1 MTQKSSKLTLGMLGK
16 VFGVAFFVYLFFGF
30 MLLPCLNTITQIF
43 TTTDSAGNIDPL
55 AVIRFF
61 FAGSMGRYVWNSLK
75 LAICL
80 VVTVNVVGVSIVLLT
95 EYFDI
100 KGANI
105 LRLGYMTTMIYSGV
119 ALVTGYLFL
128 YASDGILTTALV
140 NAFPSFDPNWFSG
153 FNAVLFTMTF
163 ACTSNHALFLRNA
176 IRGIDY
182 NTVEAAR
189 NMGAK
194 PFKVLWKV
202 VFPTLVPTMFS
213 LTVMTFITGLCAMSA
228 PTLLGYDSIN
238 PEIVRLAGS
247 STADEAFPQARAALL
262 SIILAMFTIVL
273 LTVLSAYERKGHY
286 LSVSKTKARL
296 QKQKITNPV
305 WNTLA
310 HIYAYVLFIIYMIP
324 VVMIVI
330 FSFQTYGA
338 IRMKKLDLS
347 NWTLIN
353 FFGTQDYQYLTSRGT
368 YKVRKGSISGLFANE
383 ATLGGIKMSFVL
395 SILAAALACLIVVIA
410 CNYIFKNR
418 NKKSG
423 VVLEYCLLFPWL
435 LPTILICYSYRT
447 YFNAENIWYVG
458 NVNLYFAEHV
468 RILLV
473 LAYTVVKL
481 PFSLRMIKAAFYAI
495 DEELEDAARNMG
507 ASGLMTFL
515 RVKRAGGVR
524 AELQRALYRVRYV
537 RHLCQL
543 LRHELRHGH
552 SGHVRGGGTV
562 RLQCQCLGPPLRFD
576 RVHHAGVRRDPLSG
590 LRRGRARPRRAAGG
604 QGAPPQTRGKADG
617 TVQKGARRRGGGSGG
632 SGGRRRCPRRAGRK
646 AVMKINTIV
655 FDMGGVLLDFGAE
668 LFSRRL
674 HVGAEGEA
682 LLRQHL
688 LCTTDWVRLDR
699 GTITEEEVYAHAC
712 ARLPAELHAA
722 AEYIIYHWNEPI
734 VPITGTAD
742 VVRELKAR
750 GYTLYLLSNA
760 ARRQHT
766 YWHDIPGSECFSGTL
781 ISADVHLL
789 KPEAAIYQALFDK
802 FDLTAASCLFI
813 DDFPPNIEAA
823 ENAGMQ
829 GIVFHDA
836 GQLREEL
843 KARGIL

>member
-1 MTQKSSKLTLGMLGK
+1 MGGSLAKSR
-16 VFGVAFFVYLFFGF
+16 FDAAFVVRMVGIVLFAYFFFGF
-30 MLLPCLNTITQIF
+30 MLLPCLNTLTSIF
-43 TTTDSAGNIDPL
+43 TTTNAEGVRDPF

-418 NKKSG
+418 SKKSG

-507 ASGLMTFL
+507 ASGLTTFL
-515 RVKRAGGVR
+515 RVKLPIILPSVLAVFALNFNALFTEYDMSATFASSYGTSYAMVIQAMCAEEGLYGYNVNASGRRCASTVFIMLVSGVI
-524 AELQRALYRVRYV
+524 LYLVY
-537 RHLCQL
+537 
-543 LRHELRHGH
+543 
-552 SGHVRGGGTV
+552 
-562 RLQCQCLGPPLRFD
+562 
-576 RVHHAGVRRDPLSG
+576 GV
-590 LRRGRARPRRAAGG
+590 
-604 QGAPPQTRGKADG
+604 
-617 TVQKGARRRGGGSGG
+617 GARDLGERLEARE
-632 SGGRRRCPRRAGRK
+632 RRRRRVAKLMGLFK
-646 AVMKINTIV
+646 KEPAAVA
-655 FDMGGVLLDFGAE
+655 AE
-668 LFSRRL
+668 
-674 HVGAEGEA
+674 AEEA
-682 LLRQHL
+682 A
-688 LCTTDWVRLDR
+688 V
-699 GTITEEEVYAHAC
+699 
-712 ARLPAELHAA
+712 AA
-722 AEYIIYHWNEPI
+722 AVPDEP
-734 VPITGTAD
+734 G
-742 VVRELKAR
+742 EKL
-750 GYTLYLLSNA
+750 
-760 ARRQHT
+760 
-766 YWHDIPGSECFSGTL
+766 
-781 ISADVHLL
+781 
-789 KPEAAIYQALFDK
+789 
-802 FDLTAASCLFI
+802 
-813 DDFPPNIEAA
+813 
-823 ENAGMQ
+823 
-829 GIVFHDA
+829 
-836 GQLREEL
+836 
-843 KARGIL
+843 

>member
-1 MTQKSSKLTLGMLGK
+1 MGAALDKRRFDAAFVVRMLGI
-16 VFGVAFFVYLFFGF
+16 VLFAYFFFGF
-30 MLLPCLNTITQIF
+30 MLMPCLNTLTSIF
-43 TTTDSAGNIDPL
+43 NATNAAGERDPL

-61 FAGSMGRYVWNSLK
+61 FAGNMGRYVWNSLK

-80 VVTVNVVGVSIVLLT
+80 VITVNVVGVSIVLLT

-128 YASDGILTTALV
+128 YASDGILTTALAE
-140 NAFPSFDPNWFSG
+140 AFPNFNTSWFSG

-247 STADEAFPQARAALL
+247 SVADESFPQARAALL

-286 LSVSKTKARL
+286 LSVSKTKAKL

-305 WNTLA
+305 WNAVA
-310 HIYAYVLFIIYMIP
+310 HVYAYVLFVIYMIP
-324 VVMIVI
+324 VVMIVL

-347 NWTLIN
+347 NWTLVN

-368 YKVRKGSISGLFANE
+368 YKVREGSISGLFANE
-383 ATLGGIKMSFVL
+383 ATLGGIKMSFEL
-395 SILAAALACLIVVIA
+395 SVIAAALACLIVVIA

-418 NKKSG
+418 GKKSG

-447 YFNAENIWYVG
+447 YFNSEAIWYVG
-458 NVNLYFAEHV
+458 NANLYFAENV
-468 RILLV
+468 RILIV

-495 DEELEDAARNMG
+495 DEELE
-507 ASGLMTFL
+507 TFL
-515 RVKRAGGVR
+515 RVKLPIILPSVLAVF
-524 AELQRALYRVRYV
+524 ALNFNALFTEYDMSATFASSYGTSYAMVIQSMCREEGLYGYNVNA
-537 RHLCQL
+537 
-543 LRHELRHGH
+543 
-552 SGHVRGGGTV
+552 SGRRCASTV
-562 RLQCQCLGPPLRFD
+562 FIML
-576 RVHHAGVRRDPLSG
+576 LSG
-590 LRRGRARPRRAAGG
+590 LILYLVYG
-604 QGAPPQTRGKADG
+604 
-617 TVQKGARRRGGGSGG
+617 VGARDLGERLEARERR
-632 SGGRRRCPRRAGRK
+632 
-646 AVMKINTIV
+646 
-655 FDMGGVLLDFGAE
+655 
-668 LFSRRL
+668 SRRMEKL
-674 HVGAEGEA
+674 TGLFKKRPAAAAKAEA
-682 LLRQHL
+682 AA
-688 LCTTDWVRLDR
+688 VAA
-699 GTITEEEVYAHAC
+699 V
-712 ARLPAELHAA
+712 PAE
-722 AEYIIYHWNEPI
+722 EP
-734 VPITGTAD
+734 G
-742 VVRELKAR
+742 EKL
-750 GYTLYLLSNA
+750 
-760 ARRQHT
+760 
-766 YWHDIPGSECFSGTL
+766 
-781 ISADVHLL
+781 
-789 KPEAAIYQALFDK
+789 
-802 FDLTAASCLFI
+802 
-813 DDFPPNIEAA
+813 
-823 ENAGMQ
+823 
-829 GIVFHDA
+829 
-836 GQLREEL
+836 
-843 KARGIL
+843 